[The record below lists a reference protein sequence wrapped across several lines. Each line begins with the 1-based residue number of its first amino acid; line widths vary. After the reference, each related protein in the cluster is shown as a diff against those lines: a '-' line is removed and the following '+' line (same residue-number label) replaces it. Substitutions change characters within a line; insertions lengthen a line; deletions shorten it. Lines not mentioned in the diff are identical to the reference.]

1 MTGRVLPFG
10 PSNPIIQAPM
20 AGGAS
25 TPALAAAVSV
35 AGGLGFLAAGYR
47 TAEDVRREIAAVR
60 ERTDRP
66 FGVNV
71 FVPGPQVVRSESSR
85 PEFAGPESADAA
97 AVARYRD
104 ELLPEAERYGVT
116 LPEAPGP
123 DDDEWDAKIDLL
135 VDEQVPVAGFTFGCP
150 PPEVTARLHD
160 AGAVVMVMVNTPW
173 EAVAAADAGADAVVV
188 QGPGAGG
195 HQAAFLPAA
204 PSWPSSWEAPDDL
217 AELVSLVREH
227 TGVPLVAAGGIMDGA
242 DVAAVL
248 SAGAVAAQLGTA
260 FLRTPESGA
269 HPVHK
274 AALADPRFTRTAFTR
289 AFSGRTARG
298 LANRFMAEHEASAP
312 ACYPQVHHLTKG
324 LRRAAAEHGDPEAM
338 ALWCGRG
345 YRRCRDLP
353 AAALVEVLMKE
364 LATARA

>member
-20 AGGAS
+20 AGGGA
-25 TPALAAAVSV
+25 TPALAAAVSR

-47 TAEDVRREIAAVR
+47 TAQDVRREIAAVR

-71 FVPGPQVVRSESSR
+71 FVPDFEAGLGSE
-85 PEFAGPESADAA
+85 AGGAASGDAA
-97 AVARYRD
+97 AVGRYRD
-104 ELLPEAERYGVT
+104 ELAPEAERYGVT
-116 LPEAPGP
+116 LPEAPAW
-123 DDDEWDAKIDLL
+123 DDDAWDAKIGLL
-135 VDEQVPVAGFTFGCP
+135 VDERVPVAGFTFGCP
-150 PPEVTARLHD
+150 PPEVTARLHE
-160 AGAVVMVMVNTPW
+160 AGSVIMVMVNTPW
-173 EAVAAADAGADAVVV
+173 EAVAAAEAGADAVIV
-188 QGPGAGG
+188 QSSGAGG
-195 HQAAFLPAA
+195 HQAAFLNA
-204 PSWPSSWEAPDDL
+204 PPSWEAPDDL
-217 AELVSLVREH
+217 PELVALVREA
-227 TGVPLVAAGGIMDGA
+227 TDVPLVAAGGIMDGA

-248 SAGAVAAQLGTA
+248 AAGAVAAQLGTA
-260 FLRTPESGA
+260 FLRTPESGT

-353 AAALVEVLMKE
+353 AAALVEALMEE
-364 LATARA
+364 LAAARA

>member
-10 PSNPIIQAPM
+10 PSSPIVQAPM

-25 TPALAAAVSV
+25 TPALVAAVSG

-47 TAEDVRREIAAVR
+47 TAGDVRREIEAVR

-71 FVPGPQVVRSESSR
+71 FVPDFEGARR
-85 PEFAGPESADAA
+85 AGDDDAA
-97 AVARYRD
+97 LARYRD
-104 ELLPEAERYGVT
+104 ELAPEAERYGVT
-116 LPEAPGP
+116 LPEAPAW
-123 DDDEWDAKIDLL
+123 DDDEWDAKIGVL
-135 VDEQVPVAGFTFGCP
+135 VDERVPVAGFTFGCP

-160 AGAVVMVMVNTPW
+160 AGSVVLVMVNTPW
-173 EAVAAADAGADAVVV
+173 EAVAAAAAGADAVVV

-195 HQAAFLPAA
+195 HQGAFLP
-204 PSWPSSWEAPDDL
+204 PPGPWRTPDDL
-217 AELVSLVREH
+217 PELVRLVRAA
-227 TGVPLVAAGGIMDGA
+227 TDLPLVAAGGIMDGE
-242 DVAAVL
+242 DVAAVIA
-248 SAGAVAAQLGTA
+248 AGAVAAQLGTA

-274 AALADPRFTRTAFTR
+274 AALTDPRFTRTAFTR

-298 LANRFMAEHEASAP
+298 LANRFMAQHEASAP

-338 ALWCGRG
+338 GLWCGRG
-345 YRRCRDLP
+345 YHRSRDLP

-364 LATARA
+364 FEAARA

>member
-1 MTGRVLPFG
+1 MTGHALPFG
-10 PSNPIIQAPM
+10 PSSPIIQAPM

-25 TPALAAAVSV
+25 TPALAAAVSG

-71 FVPGPQVVRSESSR
+71 FVP
-85 PEFAGPESADAA
+85 DAEAARQGSGDDA

-104 ELLPEAERYGVT
+104 ELAPEAGRYGVT
-116 LPEAPGP
+116 LPEAPAR

-135 VDEQVPVAGFTFGCP
+135 VEQRVPVAGFTFGCP

-160 AGAVVMVMVNTPW
+160 AGSVVMVMVNTPW
-173 EAVAAADAGADAVVV
+173 EAVAAAEAGADAVVV

-195 HQAAFLPAA
+195 HQAAFLPPPPTWNA
-204 PSWPSSWEAPDDL
+204 PGDL
-217 AELVSLVREH
+217 PELVALVREA

-248 SAGAVAAQLGTA
+248 AAGAVAAQLGTA

-338 ALWCGRG
+338 ALWCGEG
-345 YRRCRDLP
+345 YRRSRDLP
-353 AAALVEVLMKE
+353 AAALVEALMRE
-364 LATARA
+364 LAAARA

>member
-1 MTGRVLPFG
+1 MAGRVLPFG
-10 PSNPIIQAPM
+10 PSRPIIQAPM
-20 AGGAS
+20 AGGGS
-25 TPALAAAVSV
+25 TPALASAVSA

-47 TAEDVRREIAAVR
+47 TAAVVREEIAAVR

-66 FGVNV
+66 FGVSV
-71 FVPGPQVVRSESSR
+71 FVPRRETG
-85 PEFAGPESADAA
+85 DDA
-97 AVARYRD
+97 AVAGYRD
-104 ELLPEAERYGVT
+104 ELAPEAERYGVT
-116 LPEAPGP
+116 LPETPAW
-123 DDDEWDAKIDLL
+123 DDDEWDAKIEVL
-135 VDEQVPVAGFTFGCP
+135 VSERVPVAGFTFGCP

-160 AGAVVMVMVNTPW
+160 AGTVIMIMVNTPW
-173 EAVAAADAGADAVVV
+173 EAVAAAEAGADAVIV

-195 HQAAFLPAA
+195 HQAAFLPA
-204 PSWPSSWEAPDDL
+204 PPSWEAPDDL
-217 AELVSLVREH
+217 PELVALVREV
-227 TGVPLVAAGGIMDGA
+227 TDVPLVATGGIMDGA
-242 DVAAVL
+242 DIAAVL
-248 SAGAVAAQLGTA
+248 AAGAVAAQLGTA

-324 LRRAAAEHGDPEAM
+324 LRRAAAEQGDPDAM

-353 AAALVEVLMKE
+353 AAALVEALMEE
-364 LATARA
+364 LRRASFKR

>member
-20 AGGAS
+20 AGGGA
-25 TPALAAAVSV
+25 TPALAAAVSR

-47 TAEDVRREIAAVR
+47 TAQDVRREIAAVR

-71 FVPGPQVVRSESSR
+71 FVPD
-85 PEFAGPESADAA
+85 FAAALDFEVGGEEPGDDAA
-97 AVARYRD
+97 LARYRD
-104 ELLPEAERYGVT
+104 ELAPEAERYGVT
-116 LPEAPGP
+116 LPEALAW
-123 DDDEWDAKIDLL
+123 DDDEWDAKIGLL
-135 VDEQVPVAGFTFGCP
+135 ADERVPVAGFTFGCP

-160 AGAVVMVMVNTPW
+160 AGSVIMVMVNTPW
-173 EAVAAADAGADAVVV
+173 EAVAAAEAGADAVIV
-188 QGPGAGG
+188 QSPGAGG
-195 HQAAFLPAA
+195 HQAAFLNP
-204 PSWPSSWEAPDDL
+204 PPSWEAPDNL
-217 AELVSLVREH
+217 PELVALVREA
-227 TGVPLVAAGGIMDGA
+227 TDVPLVAAGGIMDGA

-248 SAGAVAAQLGTA
+248 AAGAVAAQLGTA
-260 FLRTPESGA
+260 FLRTPESGT

-353 AAALVEVLMKE
+353 AAALVEALMEE
-364 LATARA
+364 LAAARA

>member
-10 PSNPIIQAPM
+10 PSSPIIQAPM
-20 AGGAS
+20 AGGGS
-25 TPALAAAVSV
+25 TPALVAAVSG

-71 FVPGPQVVRSESSR
+71 FVPD
-85 PEFAGPESADAA
+85 FAAARREPGDDAA
-97 AVARYRD
+97 LARYRD
-104 ELLPEAERYGVT
+104 ELVPEAERYGVT
-116 LPEAPGP
+116 LPEAPAW
-123 DDDEWDAKIDLL
+123 DDDGWDAKIDVL
-135 VDEQVPVAGFTFGCP
+135 VDERVPVAGFTFGCP
-150 PPEVTARLHD
+150 PAEVTARLHD
-160 AGAVVMVMVNTPW
+160 AGTVIVVMVNTPW
-173 EAVAAADAGADAVVV
+173 EAVAAAEAGADAVVV
-188 QGPGAGG
+188 QGTGAGG
-195 HQAAFLPAA
+195 HQTAFLAPPPA
-204 PSWPSSWEAPDDL
+204 WQSSWKAPDDL
-217 AELVSLVREH
+217 PELVGLMREA
-227 TGVPLVAAGGIMDGA
+227 TDVPLVAAGGIMDGA

-248 SAGAVAAQLGTA
+248 AAGAVAAQLGTA

-312 ACYPQVHHLTKG
+312 AYYPQVHHLTKG

-353 AAALVEVLMKE
+353 AAALVDTLMKE
-364 LATARA
+364 LATART

>member
-10 PSNPIIQAPM
+10 PSSPIIQAPM
-20 AGGAS
+20 AGGGS
-25 TPALAAAVSV
+25 TPALAAAVSG

-47 TAEDVRREIAAVR
+47 TAQDVRREIAAVR

-66 FGVNV
+66 FGVSV
-71 FVPGPQVVRSESSR
+71 FVPAFEAALDFEVVREE
-85 PEFAGPESADAA
+85 PGDAA

-104 ELLPEAERYGVT
+104 ELAPEAERYGAT
-116 LPEAPGP
+116 LPEAPAW

-135 VDEQVPVAGFTFGCP
+135 VDERVPVAGFTFGCP
-150 PPEVTARLHD
+150 PPEVAARLHD
-160 AGAVVMVMVNTPW
+160 AGTVIMIMVNTPW
-173 EAVAAADAGADAVVV
+173 EAVAAAEAGADAVIV
-188 QGPGAGG
+188 QSPGAGG
-195 HQAAFLPAA
+195 HQAAFLP
-204 PSWPSSWEAPDDL
+204 PPPSWEAPDDL
-217 AELVSLVREH
+217 PELVALVREA
-227 TGVPLVAAGGIMDGA
+227 TRVPLVAAGGIMDGA

-248 SAGAVAAQLGTA
+248 AAGAVAAQLGTA
-260 FLRTPESGA
+260 FLRAPESGA

-274 AALADPRFTRTAFTR
+274 AALTDPRFTRTAFTR

-353 AAALVEVLMKE
+353 AAALVEALMKE
-364 LATARA
+364 LATART

>member
-1 MTGRVLPFG
+1 MTGRALPFG
-10 PSNPIIQAPM
+10 PSSPIIQAPM
-20 AGGAS
+20 AGGPS
-25 TPALAAAVSV
+25 TPALVAAVSG

-47 TAEDVRREIAAVR
+47 TAQDVRRDIAAVR

-71 FVPGPQVVRSESSR
+71 FVPD
-85 PEFAGPESADAA
+85 FAARREPGDDA
-97 AVARYRD
+97 AVARYRE
-104 ELLPEAERYGVT
+104 ELAPEAERYGVT
-116 LPEAPGP
+116 LPEAPAW
-123 DDDEWDAKIDLL
+123 DDDDWDAKIDVL
-135 VDEQVPVAGFTFGCP
+135 VDERVPVAGFTFGCP

-160 AGAVVMVMVNTPW
+160 AGAVIMVMVNTPW
-173 EAVAAADAGADAVVV
+173 EAVAAAEAGADAVVV

-195 HQAAFLPAA
+195 HQAAFLAPP
-204 PSWPSSWEAPDDL
+204 PSWPSSWTAPDDL
-217 AELVSLVREH
+217 PELVRLVREA
-227 TGVPLVAAGGIMDGA
+227 TGVPIVAAGGIMNGA

-248 SAGAVAAQLGTA
+248 AAGAVAAQLGTA

-274 AALADPRFTRTAFTR
+274 AALADPRFTGTAFTR

-324 LRRAAAEHGDPEAM
+324 LRRAAAEQGDPEAM
-338 ALWCGRG
+338 ALWCGHG

-353 AAALVEVLMKE
+353 AAALVGTLMKE

>member
-1 MTGRVLPFG
+1 MTGRALPFG
-10 PSNPIIQAPM
+10 PSSPIIQAPM
-20 AGGAS
+20 AGGGS
-25 TPALAAAVSV
+25 TPALAAAVSG

-47 TAEDVRREIAAVR
+47 TAQDVRREIAAVR

-66 FGVNV
+66 FGVSV
-71 FVPGPQVVRSESSR
+71 FVPAFFPGSGDVREE
-85 PEFAGPESADAA
+85 PGAAA
-97 AVARYRD
+97 AVARYRE
-104 ELLPEAERYGVT
+104 ELAPEAERYGVT
-116 LPEAPGP
+116 LPEAPAW

-135 VDEQVPVAGFTFGCP
+135 VDERVPVAGFTFGCP

-160 AGAVVMVMVNTPW
+160 AGAVIMIMVNTPW
-173 EAVAAADAGADAVVV
+173 EAVAAAEAGADAVVV
-188 QGPGAGG
+188 QSSGAGG
-195 HQAAFLPAA
+195 HQAAFLP
-204 PSWPSSWEAPDDL
+204 PPPSWEAPDDL
-217 AELVSLVREH
+217 PELVALVREA
-227 TGVPLVAAGGIMDGA
+227 TDVPLVAAGGIMDGA

-248 SAGAVAAQLGTA
+248 AAGAVAAQLGTA

-312 ACYPQVHHLTKG
+312 AYYPQVHHLTKG

-353 AAALVEVLMKE
+353 AAALVETLMKE
-364 LATARA
+364 LAAARA

>member
-1 MTGRVLPFG
+1 
-10 PSNPIIQAPM
+10 M
-20 AGGAS
+20 AGGGS
-25 TPALAAAVSV
+25 TPALAAAVSG

-47 TAEDVRREIAAVR
+47 TAQDVRREIAAVR

-66 FGVNV
+66 FGVSV
-71 FVPGPQVVRSESSR
+71 FVPDFGAVPDFE
-85 PEFAGPESADAA
+85 AGGEEQGDAA

-104 ELLPEAERYGVT
+104 ELAPEAERYGVT
-116 LPEAPGP
+116 LPEAPAW
-123 DDDEWDAKIDLL
+123 DDDEWDAKIDVL
-135 VDEQVPVAGFTFGCP
+135 VDERVPVAGFTFGCP
-150 PPEVTARLHD
+150 PPEVTARLHE
-160 AGAVVMVMVNTPW
+160 AGTVVMIMVNTPW
-173 EAVAAADAGADAVVV
+173 EAVAAAEAGADAVIV
-188 QGPGAGG
+188 QSPGAGG
-195 HQAAFLPAA
+195 HQAAFLSP
-204 PSWPSSWEAPDDL
+204 PPSWEAPDDL
-217 AELVSLVREH
+217 PELVAVVREA
-227 TGVPLVAAGGIMDGA
+227 TRVPLVAAGGIMDGA

-248 SAGAVAAQLGTA
+248 AAGAVAAQLGTA
-260 FLRTPESGA
+260 FLRTPESGT

-353 AAALVEVLMKE
+353 AAALVEALMKE
-364 LATARA
+364 LAAARA